1 MLSIL
6 AIIGFWLFCGVIS
19 VLYFGFVDRKISKTI
34 DIGIIFLGIIALI
47 EVLNNIRENYN
58 GIHIKNPFYK
68 EK

>member
-1 MLSIL
+1 MPSIL
-6 AIIGFWLFCGVIS
+6 EIIGFWLFCGVIG
-19 VLYFGFVDRKISKTI
+19 VLYIGFVDRKISKTI

-47 EVLNNIRENYN
+47 AVLDDIREKYN